1 MWQFLEK
8 ESNQLPYMSGSYLG
22 KKKVL
27 NVGGGFALQK
37 DAMWYRNSNQDTIS
51 APLQQFGIDVFYD
64 SYLDKAKQNAITAYV
79 SFLNYNFGPN
89 YIRNAG
95 AMNTANGV
103 NANGSFNGAGNA
115 FPLIGTGTVF
125 YGQFAYLFRK
135 DLLKSYGTLQP
146 YFSGLYANYERLKDP
161 LMVYDLGVNW
171 IMGGSNS
178 KISLDYQSRPIFNT
192 DVNGNISETKSARR
206 GQVVLQYQL
215 AF

>member
-1 MWQFLEK
+1 
-8 ESNQLPYMSGSYLG
+8 
-22 KKKVL
+22 
-27 NVGGGFALQK
+27 
-37 DAMWYRNSNQDTIS
+37 
-51 APLQQFGIDVFYD
+51 VFYD